1 MGSASGGQR
10 SSAGGASGT
19 VHCPLWV
26 PIGGAAVVGLVN
38 AGHCGHG
45 SDDCLSSLVVS
56 FVLVLLPLFGL
67 ITAAI
72 SLVPLLAG
80 LFVDAFTTAPSWLLL
95 WPRWA
100 DRMAS
105 CAAFSFPS
113 PSFPNTSIMAFVL
126 PTGAVGASSV
136 TGTRVA
142 APAVCANAIIAMRA
156 GGDAPATRRA
166 VLAGALAAAGL
177 AILPGSAMAKGG
189 EGAKQSFFGAGSI
202 SNPFTYN
209 EKAKG
214 PVVYKVRM
222 RLLRGPL

>member
-1 MGSASGGQR
+1 MARPVQYTALCG
-10 SSAGGASGT
+10 
-19 VHCPLWV
+19 CPL
-26 PIGGAAVVGLVN
+26 GAP
-38 AGHCGHG
+38 
-45 SDDCLSSLVVS
+45 LSSGLSMQAIVATVLTIAFPLVVS
-56 FVLVLLPLFGL
+56 FVPVLLPLFGL

-80 LFVDAFTTAPSWLLL
+80 LLDDASTTAPSWLFL

-142 APAVCANAIIAMRA
+142 APAVCANATIAMRA

-209 EKAKG
+209 EKSKG
-214 PVVYKVRM
+214 PVVYKVRT
-222 RLLRGPL
+222 RVLRGPL